1 MSLPKVSTSAMKEST
16 LSMTTQLGKSF
27 DCEVS
32 IPNWSYCDPGTNE
45 DNWEDFGTRC
55 VTGRMQSPINL
66 PEETKE
72 GTTTLTLR
80 YGCPDLQVKNN
91 DRKIEVECCEHC
103 NQLTVNEREY
113 VLKEFHFH
121 TPSEHTINGQ
131 RYNAECHLVHYEMGS
146 SEDDPKV
153 VLAILLKTDSNEDND
168 DDDDDDSNDNSF
180 LELITSNLPEV
191 EACSLVNNDTVN
203 IREFFPER
211 LDFYEYDG
219 SLTTPKCGEGIRW
232 FVFKQAVLASPEQIE
247 ALRSIFACDNVRSI
261 QPLNGRTVK
270 CVDAEN
276 VIFEDDD
283 IDDDID
289 DDRDD
294 D

>member
-1 MSLPKVSTSAMKEST
+1 MSLPKVSKSAIKEST
-16 LSMTTQLGKSF
+16 RSMTTQLEKSS
-27 DCEVS
+27 DCEVI
-32 IPNWSYCDPGTNE
+32 IPEWSYCDPGTNE
-45 DNWEDFGTRC
+45 DNWGNFGSQC
-55 VTGRMQSPINL
+55 VNGRMQSPINI
-66 PEETKE
+66 PEATDK

-91 DRKIEVECCEHC
+91 GRKIEVECCEHC

-131 RYNAECHLVHYEMGS
+131 RYNAECHLVHYEIGG
-146 SEDDPKV
+146 SEDDPKL
-153 VLAILLKTDSNEDND
+153 VLAILLKTDSNYD
-168 DDDDDDSNDNSF
+168 DDDDDDDDDDGSNGNSF
-180 LELITSNLPEV
+180 LELITSNLPELGG
-191 EACSLVNNDTVN
+191 CSLVNNDTVN
-203 IREFFPER
+203 IREFFPKR
-211 LDFYEYDG
+211 LDFYEYGG

-232 FVFKQAVLASPEQIE
+232 FVFKQAVFALPEQIE
-247 ALRSIFACDNVRSI
+247 ALRSLFACDNVRSI
-261 QPLNGRTVK
+261 QPLNGRTIK
-270 CVDAEN
+270 CLDGEN

-283 IDDDID
+283 KY

>member
-1 MSLPKVSTSAMKEST
+1 MSLPKVSTSAIKEST
-16 LSMTTQLGKSF
+16 ISMTTQIGKSSN
-27 DCEVS
+27 CEAI
-32 IPNWSYCDPGTNE
+32 IPDWSYCDPGTNE
-45 DNWEDFGTRC
+45 DNWGDFGSQC
-55 VTGRMQSPINL
+55 VNGRMQSPINI
-66 PEETKE
+66 PEETDE
-72 GTTTLTLR
+72 GNTTLTLR

-91 DRKIEVECCEHC
+91 GRKIEVECCEHC
-103 NQLTVNEREY
+103 NQLTVNKREY

-121 TPSEHTINGQ
+121 TPSEHKINGQ
-131 RYNAECHLVHYEMGS
+131 GYNAECHLVHYEMGG

-219 SLTTPKCGEGIRW
+219 SLTTPNCGEGIRW

-283 IDDDID
+283 RD

>member
-1 MSLPKVSTSAMKEST
+1 
-16 LSMTTQLGKSF
+16 MTTQLRKSS
-27 DCEVS
+27 DCEVHL
-32 IPNWSYCDPGTNE
+32 PEWSYCDPGTNE
-45 DNWEDFGTRC
+45 DNWGNFGSQC
-55 VTGRMQSPINL
+55 VNGRMQSPINI
-66 PEETKE
+66 PSETDE

-91 DRKIEVECCEHC
+91 GRKIEVECCSRC

-121 TPSEHTINGQ
+121 TPSEHKINGQ
-131 RYNAECHLVHYEMGS
+131 GYNAECHLVHYEMGG

-153 VLAILLKTDSNEDND
+153 VLAILLETDSEDDADDADD
-168 DDDDDDSNDNSF
+168 DDDDDDSNDNPF

-191 EACSLVNNDTVN
+191 GSCSSVNNDTVN
-203 IREFFPER
+203 IREFFPES

-232 FVFKQAVLASPEQIE
+232 FVFKQAAFAKQEQIE
-247 ALRSIFACDNVRSI
+247 ALRDVFACDNVRSI

-276 VIFEDDD
+276 VIFESDDR
-283 IDDDID
+283 D